1 MNQNKQSDGRVYT
14 NWLPAG
20 ELNKN
25 IRIKNNIKTN
35 KDYRA
40 YLVNNAD
47 KIIDFNQ
54 RQSVAEVS
62 HSPYYR
68 NYGAVNSNAGVNAG
82 VNAGINAGINIGINA
97 GVNIGINA
105 NNNDEESDLKKL
117 YLSRNDINKRY
128 NTPLVGQET
137 LLGFSNPN

>member
-1 MNQNKQSDGRVYT
+1 MNQNKQSDGRIYT

-62 HSPYYR
+62 YSPYYR
-68 NYGAVNSNAGVNAG
+68 NYAAVNSNAT
-82 VNAGINAGINIGINA
+82 
-97 GVNIGINA
+97 
-105 NNNDEESDLKKL
+105 NNVTNNEEESDLKKL

-128 NTPLVGQET
+128 NTPVVGQET
-137 LLGFSNPN
+137 LLAFSNPN

>member
-62 HSPYYR
+62 YSPYYR
-68 NYGAVNSNAGVNAG
+68 NYAVVNSNTDINTGVNVG
-82 VNAGINAGINIGINA
+82 VNE
-97 GVNIGINA
+97 
-105 NNNDEESDLKKL
+105 EESDLKKL

-128 NTPLVGQET
+128 NTPVVGQET
-137 LLGFSNPN
+137 LLAFSNPN

>member
-1 MNQNKQSDGRVYT
+1 MNQNKQSDGRIYT

-62 HSPYYR
+62 YSPYYR
-68 NYGAVNSNAGVNAG
+68 NYAAVNSNAT
-82 VNAGINAGINIGINA
+82 
-97 GVNIGINA
+97 
-105 NNNDEESDLKKL
+105 NNVTNNEEESDLKKL

-128 NTPLVGQET
+128 NTPVLGQES
-137 LLGFSNPN
+137 LLAFSNPN

>member
-62 HSPYYR
+62 YSPYYR
-68 NYGAVNSNAGVNAG
+68 NYAVVNSNADINASVNAGLNAGLNASVNAG
-82 VNAGINAGINIGINA
+82 VNE
-97 GVNIGINA
+97 
-105 NNNDEESDLKKL
+105 EESDLKKL

-128 NTPLVGQET
+128 NTPVVGQET
-137 LLGFSNPN
+137 LLAFSNPN